1 MRYLI
6 LSVMLVTSAM
16 VTDTFAQKPAAD
28 LIIHNAKVW
37 TVDVNKPQ
45 AQAVAVLHNRIVAVG
60 SENKVMAWRGK
71 HTAVIDAKGRRLLP
85 GFNDAHVHFADGG
98 NSLSEVELK
107 DAASPQEFA
116 QRIASHAAKMP
127 EGEWILGGNWDDQAF
142 AQPQLP
148 TRQMIDALTANRPVF
163 VTRYDGHMAVAN
175 SVVLKLAGIDR
186 NTPDIPGGEIVR
198 DKDGNPTGLLRD
210 AAMDYVFKVIPEPSK
225 EKRLRTINAGLQY
238 ALTQGVTSLQDMNP
252 LLSDIAIYAAL
263 AERGELSSRM
273 YVAPML
279 EYVDEVVKLGIR
291 RGFGSDFL
299 RMGAFKTYADG
310 SLGSSTAYFEQA
322 YTDTPE
328 TRGMLSAEMLNQQ
341 QMRERLMKA
350 DAAGNQLCIHAIG
363 DAGIS
368 ATLDLIEEMQRL
380 HGPRDR
386 RLRIEHAQ
394 HLAAKDFARFAA
406 LNVIASVQPYHA
418 IDDGRFVDQR
428 IGSDRASRTYA
439 FRSFLQHGV
448 RLAIGSDW
456 TVAPL
461 DPLATIYAAV
471 SRSTLD
477 GKHPQGWYPEQKL
490 SVAEVVY
497 GYTMGSAYAEFQEQN
512 KGSISVGKWADM
524 VLLSEDIFQI
534 KAERIKDVKV
544 DMTIVGGKLVFDRLK
559 PNTARQK

>member
-1 MRYLI
+1 MRYFI

-16 VTDTFAQKPAAD
+16 VTDAFAQKPAAD

-98 NSLSEVELK
+98 NSLSEVDLK
-107 DAASPQEFA
+107 DASSPHEFA
-116 QRIASHAAKMP
+116 KRIASHAAKMP

-142 AQPQLP
+142 TQPQLP

-225 EKRLRTINAGLQY
+225 EKRLRTIRAGLQY

-279 EYVDEVVKLGIR
+279 EYVDEVAKLGIR

-428 IGSDRASRTYA
+428 IGSVRASRTYA

-448 RLAIGSDW
+448 KLAIGTDW

-461 DPLATIYAAV
+461 DPLATIHAAV
-471 SRSTLD
+471 SRATLD

-534 KAERIKDVKV
+534 KAERIKDVRV
-544 DMTIVGGKLVFDRLK
+544 DMTIVGGKLVFDRFK

>member
-1 MRYLI
+1 MRYLC
-6 LSVMLVTSAM
+6 LSVLLASSAI
-16 VTDTFAQKPAAD
+16 VSNSFAQKPAAD

-37 TVDVNKPQ
+37 TVDSRQPR
-45 AQAVAVLHNRIVAVG
+45 AQAVAVLQQKIVALG
-60 SENKVMAWRGK
+60 SNRDVMAWRGK
-71 HTAVIDAKGRRLLP
+71 QTTVINAHKKPLLP

-98 NSLSEVELK
+98 NSLSEVDLK
-107 DAASPQEFA
+107 NAASPQEFS

-127 EGEWILGGNWDDQAF
+127 AGEWVLGGNWDDQAF
-142 AQPQLP
+142 TQPQLP
-148 TRQMIDALTANRPVF
+148 TRQMIDALSADRPVF

-175 SVVLKLAGIDR
+175 SLVLKLAGIDR
-186 NTPDIPGGEIVR
+186 NTPELPGGEIVR

-210 AAMDYVFKVIPEPSK
+210 AAMDYVFKVIPEPTREARMRMIK
-225 EKRLRTINAGLQY
+225 AGLQY

-252 LLSDIAIYAAL
+252 VLSDMAIYAEL

-279 EYVDEVVKLGIR
+279 EYVDEVTKLGIR
-291 RGFGSDFL
+291 RGFGQDFL
-299 RMGAFKTYADG
+299 HMGAFKTYADG

-322 YTDTPE
+322 YSDTPE
-328 TRGMLSAEMLNQQ
+328 TRGMLSAEMLNHQ
-341 QMRERLMKA
+341 QMRERLLKA

-368 ATLDLIEEMQRL
+368 ATLDLLEELQQL

-394 HLAAKDFARFAA
+394 HVAVKDFARFAA

-428 IGSDRASRTYA
+428 IGVDRASRTYA
-439 FRSFLQHGV
+439 FRRFLQHGV
-448 RLAIGSDW
+448 KLAIGTDW

-461 DPLATIYAAV
+461 NPLATIHAAV
-471 SRSTLD
+471 TRATLD
-477 GKHPQGWYPEQKL
+477 GRHPQGWYPEQKL
-490 SVAEVVY
+490 SVEEVVY

-512 KGSISVGKWADM
+512 KGSISVGKLADM
-524 VLLSEDIFQI
+524 VLLSEDIFHI
-534 KAERIKDVKV
+534 APERIKDVKV
-544 DMTIVGGKLVFDRLK
+544 EKTLVGGKVVFDRAAA
-559 PNTARQK
+559 NTK